1 MAVGPGRIMPDVLLV
16 SALQFRNPIQI
27 FIQMKVNDF
36 ARGAYSC
43 LHGLHGAPFVFE
55 ADAAVTETTCCV
67 A

>member
-27 FIQMKVNDF
+27 LIQVKVNDF
-36 ARGAYSC
+36 ARRAHSC

-55 ADAAVTETTCCV
+55 TEAAVTETTCCV